1 MSKMTRRR
9 EVYTRKKSR
18 GLGRR
23 ENFLQLYN
31 RTCHRIYFYSF
42 ECCNNRHD
50 AEMIMRDAFIYM
62 FEHIAELRRSSSLD
76 EWQHQCVEKAFRALL
91 RSQLLMLT
99 EDDTTYTPSSQLS
112 ESEKEEIWNRII
124 KMADIDPWR
133 MVPIPGKSTIFSV
146 LADQTISDLRYMTIG
161 DIVKSVL
168 MIIAM
173 LAVAAAAIYF
183 AVDYI
188 KSRQDIAVDETQEI
202 FLDERYYEQF
212 DASAQSQTVDPK
224 LVNDL
229 LSSALGRDVD
239 EEGNRLP
246 HNTPDSIGNT
256 AGTPEYTNDTEIN
269 SKLMNI
275 TKEVIKGDMSDFQK
289 LEALYE
295 YVGSHTQYKDYATD
309 SEDEV
314 SILRDYF
321 EHNGGTSLHYA
332 TALSALCRAAGYR
345 SKVIEGKFV
354 LNRDTE
360 FERGVKHYWTM
371 VSLNGIVYYLDLE
384 AVCNE
389 DGTEVRKYYFM
400 AADGNHKWEIF
411 DRDHVAQ

>member
-42 ECCNNRHD
+42 ECCNNRRD

-202 FLDERYYEQF
+202 FLD
-212 DASAQSQTVDPK
+212 
-224 LVNDL
+224 
-229 LSSALGRDVD
+229 
-239 EEGNRLP
+239 
-246 HNTPDSIGNT
+246 
-256 AGTPEYTNDTEIN
+256 
-269 SKLMNI
+269 
-275 TKEVIKGDMSDFQK
+275 
-289 LEALYE
+289 
-295 YVGSHTQYKDYATD
+295 
-309 SEDEV
+309 
-314 SILRDYF
+314 
-321 EHNGGTSLHYA
+321 
-332 TALSALCRAAGYR
+332 
-345 SKVIEGKFV
+345 
-354 LNRDTE
+354 
-360 FERGVKHYWTM
+360 
-371 VSLNGIVYYLDLE
+371 
-384 AVCNE
+384 
-389 DGTEVRKYYFM
+389 
-400 AADGNHKWEIF
+400 
-411 DRDHVAQ
+411 